1 MDINFMIFSFE
12 KDVEIV
18 DVCCEVSI
26 GPVDK
31 MNNM

>member
-1 MDINFMIFSFE
+1 MIFSFE

-18 DVCCEVSI
+18 DVWCEVSI

-31 MNNM
+31 MDNM